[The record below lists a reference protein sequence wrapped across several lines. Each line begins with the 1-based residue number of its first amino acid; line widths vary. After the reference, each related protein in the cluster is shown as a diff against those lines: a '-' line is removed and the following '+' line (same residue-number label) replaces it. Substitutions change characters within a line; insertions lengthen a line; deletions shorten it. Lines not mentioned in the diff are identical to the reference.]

1 MSGQVSKIRKRR
13 HGCTISF
20 TTAAARLITL
30 IPGCEVRSAGKEY
43 NKLNVAEVNTIA
55 KDERP
60 LGTTVIEAN
69 GEVVVPRKEP
79 KKQVATVVRIY
90 LQNFEDRLKPECL
103 YLALKSEVTQGRTN
117 YRWPPINRKVE
128 RPGPNAGR
136 HLSNDIKFGNIT
148 VQFEI
153 MPDYEP
159 PVERQLSQLAHNF
172 LSPLI

>member
-1 MSGQVSKIRKRR
+1 M
-13 HGCTISF
+13 
-20 TTAAARLITL
+20 
-30 IPGCEVRSAGKEY
+30 E
-43 NKLNVAEVNTIA
+43 A
-55 KDERP
+55 K
-60 LGTTVIEAN
+60 
-69 GEVVVPRKEP
+69 GEVVASRKEP

-148 VQFEI
+148 VQFDL

-159 PVERQLSQLAHNF
+159 PGENVN
-172 LSPLI
+172 